1 MASSLKISILAMM
14 AVVFFSSAT
23 TLTRAQDQNTACA
36 SKLVPCQAYLSTTTQ
51 PPDSCCNS
59 IKEAVAN
66 ELPCLCKL
74 YNDPNLFQS
83 LGINVTQAV
92 MLSQRCGVTT
102 DLSRCGASAPTP
114 AGSGYSSFPSNSSS
128 STPLFNLYSS
138 SWKRRKWWWQDVT
151 VDWTFRLARIIGR
164 VSPALGD
171 RNL

>member
-14 AVVFFSSAT
+14 VVVFFSSAT
-23 TLTRAQDQNTACA
+23 TLTRAQDQSTSCA

-102 DLSRCGASAPTP
+102 NLTSCSASAPTP
-114 AGSGYSSFPSNSSS
+114 AGSAVPGNDGDNGGSRMSL
-128 STPLFNLYSS
+128 STGLSGLLVLLVAS
-138 SWKRRKWWWQDVT
+138 
-151 VDWTFRLARIIGR
+151 L
-164 VSPALGD
+164 LH
-171 RNL
+171 

>member
-114 AGSGYSSFPSNSSS
+114 AGSAVPGNDGNGGGRMSL
-128 STPLFNLYSS
+128 STGLSGLLVLLVAS
-138 SWKRRKWWWQDVT
+138 
-151 VDWTFRLARIIGR
+151 L
-164 VSPALGD
+164 LH
-171 RNL
+171 

>member
-23 TLTRAQDQNTACA
+23 TLTRAQDQSTSCA

-102 DLSRCGASAPTP
+102 DLSRCGGIYFGFWVLIYFWT
-114 AGSGYSSFPSNSSS
+114 SGVQEIAIWFKTTLILSLINRKLKIVDINSRL
-128 STPLFNLYSS
+128 STYGHSDFLDILIFL
-138 SWKRRKWWWQDVT
+138 D
-151 VDWTFRLARIIGR
+151 
-164 VSPALGD
+164 
-171 RNL
+171 